1 MGNYFRRGDFVMK
14 FRLIEGACNVKDD
27 VQAIEEL
34 IERMNC
40 LAKMIELYNYS
51 DWQPTEVAMWLQ
63 YEKDLA
69 LVESK
74 LYTQEQEQQ

>member
-1 MGNYFRRGDFVMK
+1 MK
-14 FRLIEGACNVKDD
+14 FRLLDGGLSVDSD
-27 VQAIEEL
+27 VQAMEKLTQRINT
-34 IERMNC
+34 ITQ
-40 LAKMIELYNYS
+40 AIELFNQS
-51 DWQPTEVAMWLQ
+51 DWQPSEVAMWLQ

>member
-1 MGNYFRRGDFVMK
+1 MK
-14 FRLIEGACNVKDD
+14 FRLMNGGLSIGSNAQAIDNLTQRMNTIT
-27 VQAIEEL
+27 QAIEL
-34 IERMNC
+34 FNQ
-40 LAKMIELYNYS
+40 S